1 MRVWHVWAAITGCL
15 AGITLLA
22 FGPQLGFRIPDGYG
36 IIASMVS
43 AVLGALAMSLVAV
56 LIWSASKTRKFRDA
70 LESATEHQG

>member
-36 IIASMVS
+36 IVASLVS
-43 AVLGALAMSLVAV
+43 AVLGALAIALVAI
-56 LIWSASKTRKFRDA
+56 LIWSASKTSKLRAAQAKA
-70 LESATEHQG
+70 AEPQA